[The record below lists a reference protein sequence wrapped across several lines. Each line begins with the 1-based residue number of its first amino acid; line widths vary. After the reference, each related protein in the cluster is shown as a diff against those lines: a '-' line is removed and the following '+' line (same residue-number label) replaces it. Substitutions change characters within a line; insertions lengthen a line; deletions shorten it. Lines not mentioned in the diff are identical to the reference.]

1 MKDREENIK
10 KVIVFFVLCFLSII
24 TYLIYFNLYTADKI
38 KYDSSNKRV
47 IEEEKN
53 TIRGMILDR
62 YGEIL
67 AETDKKGERKYPFG
81 SSFGNVTGYISYKFG
96 KAGVEAF
103 YNNILLGREQ
113 FLGDFVDVFGSL
125 RQSVLGQKKK
135 GDNVVLTIDSKLQN
149 KIYNSFRNDKGAAV
163 CINPKTGEILAM
175 VSKPSINP
183 NKIDENFNEYSN
195 DNIGKPFLNRA
206 IQEYYPPGSVFKIVT
221 TAAALENIEGIDS
234 YINNCNGI
242 LKVGDKI
249 IKDYREEKHGKVD
262 IKNAFKVSCNNTFAK
277 LGLKLGYD
285 VLKNEAEKF
294 LFNKE
299 IYIKDDFAKIK
310 IKPALYEFNERDE
323 FSVGISAIGQHEVK
337 ANPMTMA
344 LMTCAVANE
353 GKIMQPYILDSIV
366 NYKGNLKYK
375 TKPEKLAD
383 AIDLKTAETI
393 KNYMILTVK
402 EGTAKKARN
411 SIPIAAKTGTAENAI
426 GKEAHSWFVA
436 FAPANNPQIVIAV
449 VVENA
454 GAGSGRALDIAKEA
468 ISHYLN
474 R

>member
-38 KYDSSNKRV
+38 KYDISNQRV

-62 YGEIL
+62 YGEVL

-81 SSFGNVTGYISYKFG
+81 SSFGNVTGYISNRFG

-113 FLGDFVDVFGSL
+113 FLGDIRDVFSSL

-183 NKIDENFNEYSN
+183 NKIDENFYEYSN
-195 DNIGKPFLNRA
+195 DNIGKPFLNKA

-221 TAAALENIEGIDS
+221 AAAALENIEDIDS
-234 YINNCNGI
+234 YVNNCDGI
-242 LKVGDKI
+242 LRVEDKS
-249 IKDYREEKHGKVD
+249 IKDYKEEKHGKVNLR
-262 IKNAFKVSCNNTFAK
+262 NAFKVSCNNTFAK

-310 IKPALYEFNERDE
+310 IKPAIYEFKERDD

-366 NYKGNLKYK
+366 NYNGDLKYK

-411 SIPIAAKTGTAENAI
+411 SIQIAAKTGTAENAI

-468 ISHYLN
+468 ILNYLN